1 MARGEYELVV
11 LVLSAPR
18 RVSADVACL
27 PVAEAGTGDYNE
39 GCSTEESKGEY
50 AEVIYNGV
58 TGVSGASTLKASTN
72 SVACSEDE
80 DAGVIEGPDSVGGLV
95 IVFRGCRS
103 SGSGGSSCTAKS
115 VEANEGEIVTNEL
128 MGEFGS
134 VKTSEASSGE
144 GLLLLPESGKRL
156 TRLASNKCTIE
167 ATVTGLLAGEVSPV
181 GVSQTTGKLTFA
193 VTSGK
198 QNINDIHT
206 LAGLVEPELDAFG
219 VPATEEGSETL
230 TYEEAFSIP

>member
-1 MARGEYELVV
+1 MVGGSYDLVI
-11 LVLSAPR
+11 LVLSVPR
-18 RVSADVACL
+18 RVGADVACL
-27 PVAEAGTGDYNE
+27 PVAEAETGDFNE

-50 AEVIYNGV
+50 AEVVYNGI

-80 DAGVIEGPDSVGGLV
+80 NAGVIESPDSVGGLV
-95 IVFRGCRS
+95 IVFRGCKS

-115 VEANEGEIVTNEL
+115 VEANEGEIVTTEL

-156 TRLASNKCTIE
+156 ATLASNKCTVETAIE
-167 ATVTGLLAGEVSPV
+167 GQLAGEVSPV

-193 VTSGK
+193 ASGK
-198 QNINDIHT
+198 SIKEIHT
-206 LAGLVEPELDAFG
+206 LAGSVKPMLDAFG
-219 VPATEEGSETL
+219 VSATEEGSETL